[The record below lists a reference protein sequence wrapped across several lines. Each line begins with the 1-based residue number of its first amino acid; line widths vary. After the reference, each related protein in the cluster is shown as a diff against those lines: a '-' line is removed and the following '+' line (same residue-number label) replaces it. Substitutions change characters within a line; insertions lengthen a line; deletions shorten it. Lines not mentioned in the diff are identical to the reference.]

1 MMKNSLAGPVTRPWC
16 HKGNSSTMVVSSTFL
31 SNYCRVNVRA
41 EEVRCGTSG
50 IPCPDFVPFGAGD
63 FSAFSME
70 ISRCLLKQP
79 AAFVSLGGDQLA
91 ASPSQNPQ
99 YTGLEA
105 FE

>member
-1 MMKNSLAGPVTRPWC
+1 MMKSSLAGPVTRPWC
-16 HKGNSSTMVVSSTFL
+16 HEGKNPVHRISSRFL
-31 SNYCRVNVRA
+31 SSYRLNVRA
-41 EEVRCGTSG
+41 EEVLCGTSG
-50 IPCPDFVPFGAGD
+50 IPCPDFVPFGAED

-99 YTGLEA
+99 YTGREA